1 MWNLLFNNINSK
13 NLNNLPI
20 ENLNN
25 HPIGNL
31 NNHHSNDNLN
41 NENNENKN
49 PSYSDHDYVH
59 DYDLIKNFKKDSNEI
74 NCVDNKFFYDSEIN
88 YINNKEIDKEL
99 PDNINLQN
107 IYLKKNNDNL
117 KYEINYLKEKLFNL
131 PNDAFL
137 NNKKKYENIDK
148 FFDITIYIN
157 SLNASFKIE
166 DLTNKN
172 ILCQNENIIFFNYYR
187 LNTNYKYLLEF
198 EIDNP
203 ENFELIISSKIIN
216 YQISK
221 NSKISGLL
229 KIPLSVGNNFI
240 S

>member
-1 MWNLLFNNINSK
+1 M
-13 NLNNLPI
+13 
-20 ENLNN
+20 
-25 HPIGNL
+25 
-31 NNHHSNDNLN
+31 
-41 NENNENKN
+41 
-49 PSYSDHDYVH
+49 
-59 DYDLIKNFKKDSNEI
+59 
-74 NCVDNKFFYDSEIN
+74 
-88 YINNKEIDKEL
+88 
-99 PDNINLQN
+99 
-107 IYLKKNNDNL
+107 
-117 KYEINYLKEKLFNL
+117 KEKLFNL

-172 ILCQNENIIFFNYYR
+172 ILYQNENIIFFNYYR